1 MFMLR
6 KWDWNLQK
14 PCIILLAVHK
24 LVQEKGATKPETP
37 ASQPRII
44 LPDPILGLFQKK
56 LINNYSQLFEKI
68 TLAAIQDSC

>member
-44 LPDPILGLFQKK
+44 LPDPTLCLFQKK
-56 LINNYSQLFEKI
+56 LINNYSQLFEVI
-68 TLAAIQDSC
+68 TLAAI